1 MEKHM
6 EDFYLNYVYCNT
18 VHFGI
23 AANSQQPTS
32 MIIVSA
38 LYNNRGLFKEDCLVI
53 HISIKQ

>member
-1 MEKHM
+1 MHYHEH
-6 EDFYLNYVYCNT
+6 ECNI
-18 VHFGI
+18 VDFGI

-38 LYNNRGLFKEDCLVI
+38 LYDSRRLFIEDCLVI